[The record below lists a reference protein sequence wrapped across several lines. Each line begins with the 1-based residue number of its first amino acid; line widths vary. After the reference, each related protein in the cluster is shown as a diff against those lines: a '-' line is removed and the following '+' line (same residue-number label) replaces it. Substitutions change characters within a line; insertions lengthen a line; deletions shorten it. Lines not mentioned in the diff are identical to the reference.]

1 MIIIQGGKKPA
12 KYTILRIMQK
22 KSREEGRPNDIQKE
36 TMGSGWTS
44 RGTMTCA
51 RWLTNNGVPKYF

>member
-1 MIIIQGGKKPA
+1 MIIIQGGKKSA
-12 KYTILRIMQK
+12 KYTTLRIMQK
-22 KSREEGRPNDIQKE
+22 SREEGGPNE